1 MIESL
6 KKALNTGVGL
16 ALQTWREVEAAGRE
30 IARKSRLSEQEA
42 GQFLKSLRETYEKA
56 QKGFESRVNH
66 LVKEVLHKADVATR
80 EDLKGLKRE
89 IQQLKKQLQAARPA
103 SPSRKPAP
111 ARPRARK
118 KSEP

>member
-6 KKALNTGVGL
+6 KKALNTGLGL

-56 QKGFESRVNH
+56 QKGFESRVNQ
-66 LVKEVLHKADVATR
+66 LVKEVLRKADVATR
-80 EDLKGLKRE
+80 EDLKSLKRE
-89 IQQLKKQLQAARPA
+89 IQQLKKQPPAARPA
-103 SPSRKPAP
+103 SPSRKPSA
-111 ARPRARK
+111 ARPRTRK
-118 KSEP
+118 KSVP

>member
-16 ALQTWREVEAAGRE
+16 ALKTWREVEAAGRE
-30 IARKSRLSEQEA
+30 IARKSRLSEAEA
-42 GQFLKSLRETYEKA
+42 GQFLKSLRETYDRAQQGLEK
-56 QKGFESRVNH
+56 RVNH
-66 LVKEVLHKADVATR
+66 LAKEVLRKADVATR

-103 SPSRKPAP
+103 SASRKPST
-111 ARPRARK
+111 ARPRAGAK
-118 KSEP
+118 KSS